1 MILLRDYMNIL
12 PAGPQEAY
20 VPTGDV
26 GGMEESWPI
35 TATLERRMNRKS
47 EEGETYAK
55 LDRVL
60 SKLDRVAPR
69 EYNAILAIYLHPEA
83 GHSDLEFIRRQGA
96 LSGDS
101 ELCDLV
107 ALADKGIE
115 WLATELADETLY
127 VKFPTNAPGP
137 MPGTAM
143 EEKHDE
149 LVATFKRYMDQGIK
163 FSQAL
168 KHAAM
173 NQGYHKEHARKVIK
187 ARLDDEQD

>member
-20 VPTGDV
+20 VPTGDM
-26 GGMEESWPI
+26 GGMEEAWPI
-35 TATLERRMNRKS
+35 TATLERRMNPKS

-55 LDRVL
+55 LDRAL
-60 SKLDRVAPR
+60 SELDRVAPR
-69 EYNAILAIYLHPEA
+69 LYNAVLAVYLHPEA
-83 GHSDLEFIRRQGA
+83 GHSDLEFLRRQGA
-96 LSGDS
+96 VSGDS

-107 ALADKGIE
+107 ARVDKAID
-115 WLATELADETLY
+115 WIATQLEDETLY
-127 VKFPTNAPGP
+127 VKFPNNAPGP
-137 MPGTAM
+137 MQGTAM
-143 EEKHDE
+143 DEKHTE
-149 LVATFKRYMDQGIK
+149 LYAVFKRYINQGIK

-187 ARLDDEQD
+187 ARLDNEQ